1 MRIPFTSEQFF
12 EIFIRYNSAIWPMQ
26 IVFYFLATMVI
37 IMLFIRKPVFL
48 KGIAVILSFFW
59 LWMGIVYHF
68 VFFSRINPA
77 SRIFGLFFIV
87 QGVTFAL
94 GAFRRLP
101 ELRLSKTSPQAFMGF
116 SLIFFGLIVYPILTH
131 LTGHSYPAMPTFGLP
146 CPTTIFTIGVL
157 LIAFPSVYQYALV
170 PVLWSVVGSTA
181 AFKLGVTADYVLI
194 AAGICAIPLFLPKR
208 KIA

>member
-1 MRIPFTSEQFF
+1 MDGNCVPFCILF
-12 EIFIRYNSAIWPMQ
+12 ENKSCIKDFRT
-26 IVFYFLATMVI
+26 VFYCAGGNI
-37 IMLFIRKPVFL
+37 CSW
-48 KGIAVILSFFW
+48 G
-59 LWMGIVYHF
+59 
-68 VFFSRINPA
+68 
-77 SRIFGLFFIV
+77 
-87 QGVTFAL
+87 
-94 GAFRRLP
+94 FRRLP

-181 AFKLGVTADYVLI
+181 AFKLGVTADYGLI